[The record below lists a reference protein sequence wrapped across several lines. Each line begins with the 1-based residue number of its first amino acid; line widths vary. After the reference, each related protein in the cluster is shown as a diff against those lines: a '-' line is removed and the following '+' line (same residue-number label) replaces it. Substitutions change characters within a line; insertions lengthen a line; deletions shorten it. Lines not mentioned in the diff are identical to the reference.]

1 MTGYFYLKA
10 LAAAGRYEDEYRML
24 VNDSEH
30 GWVNMLREG
39 ATACWE
45 AWGKDQKWNTSLC
58 HPWASGPIAVLI
70 EDIAGIRPDPE
81 VERGFRFE
89 PHVPGELGSFRL
101 TFPFGGRQYEVVKEK
116 SDLSVRLCTKQ
127 DSVR

>member
-24 VNDSEH
+24 VNGSEH

-45 AWGKDQKWNTSLC
+45 AWGKDQPSL
-58 HPWASGPIAVLI
+58 
-70 EDIAGIRPDPE
+70 AGVII
-81 VERGFRFE
+81 
-89 PHVPGELGSFRL
+89 VP
-101 TFPFGGRQYEVVKEK
+101 Q
-116 SDLSVRLCTKQ
+116 SVPA
-127 DSVR
+127 